1 MGSKCDY
8 CGYGGGYGDSDSDSD
23 GDSDSDL
30 DSDSSEKVIKYF
42 DTLEDDYWCDEPTTA
57 HSTAMIFDITFKIKS
72 ETK

>member
-1 MGSKCDY
+1 MYSLLFRNAHCGNCNRHYYAGLMGSKCDY

-42 DTLEDDYWCDEPTTA
+42 DTLEDDY
-57 HSTAMIFDITFKIKS
+57 
-72 ETK
+72 